1 MTFNSKIFA
10 SKNGGQF
17 ASVLGGQLDRYLQ
30 FRQFQQNTYPPP
42 PYFSPEFC
50 RDERN

>member
-17 ASVLGGQLDRYLQ
+17 ASVLGGQLDRYLH
-30 FRQFQQNTYPPP
+30 
-42 PYFSPEFC
+42 
-50 RDERN
+50 